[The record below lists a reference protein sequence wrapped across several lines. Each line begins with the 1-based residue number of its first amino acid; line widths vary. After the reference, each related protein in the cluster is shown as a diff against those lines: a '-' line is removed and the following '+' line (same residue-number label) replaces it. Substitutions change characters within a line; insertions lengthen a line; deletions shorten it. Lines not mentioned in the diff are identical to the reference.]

1 MTHTPLTVH
10 LAYRT
15 PYSRIAWRVVAG
27 RMFIPLRIGYML
39 INLKVYIVLGTL
51 FYLLASGH
59 AIPMHGMSC

>member
-1 MTHTPLTVH
+1 MTHTSLTTH

-15 PYSRIAWRVVAG
+15 PYSRIAWRLTTG
-27 RMFIPLRIGYML
+27 RMYMPMRIGYML

-59 AIPMHGMSC
+59 AMPVYGMSY